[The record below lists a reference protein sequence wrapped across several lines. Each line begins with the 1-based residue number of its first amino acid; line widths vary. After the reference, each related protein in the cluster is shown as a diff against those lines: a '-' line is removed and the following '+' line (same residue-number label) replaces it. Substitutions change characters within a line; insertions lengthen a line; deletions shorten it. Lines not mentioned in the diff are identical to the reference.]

1 VEGKRGC
8 VYEWI
13 KVSDSVQPGF
23 VLNVEHPD
31 MTVFILYF
39 GYGDVASSG
48 LLLKQILHIS

>member
-1 VEGKRGC
+1 M
-8 VYEWI
+8 
-13 KVSDSVQPGF
+13 SDSVQPGF